1 MARKSKGK
9 FKMKGHALPG
19 INQKSETPP
28 MKDGRSASSAFQY
41 ASPMKDMKT
50 GKYEQA
56 FAKYINNTVFKQS
69 EIKDNLTEEQKMEKL
84 RDFLLSEEVGLQSLE
99 GVDDW
104 VKNQGGISEAYEEM
118 LRMSK
123 DVDVPAE
130 PKTNIEQG
138 VGEGASEF
146 VGETIKTPGIEQST
160 GEQFTTG
167 TNIEQ
172 GVRSA
177 WSEDDWDTDGDRRMN
192 DEERLAFLKSLGLTE
207 KEMQVEMS
215 RLAEEYGDD
224 DYDLD
229 QYVQA
234 ANDLSK
240 KKAKSSPH
248 IPKM

>member
-69 EIKDNLTEEQKMEKL
+69 EDKDDLTEEEKIEKL

-104 VKNQGGISEAYEEM
+104 VKGKGGVDEAYKEM

-130 PKTNIEQG
+130 PKEKGFEPT
-138 VGEGASEF
+138 ASAQPIIALEI
-146 VGETIKTPGIEQST
+146 TK
-160 GEQFTTG
+160 
-167 TNIEQ
+167 
-172 GVRSA
+172 
-177 WSEDDWDTDGDRRMN
+177 DDWDTDGDGQMN
-192 DEERLAFLKSLGLTE
+192 DEERLAFLKSLGLSE
-207 KEMQVEMS
+207 EEMQSEMS
-215 RLAEEYGDD
+215 ALAEEYGSD
-224 DYDLD
+224 DYDQQD
-229 QYVQA
+229 YIDA
-234 ANDLSK
+234 AMALAKRKKGASK
-240 KKAKSSPH
+240 
-248 IPKM
+248 